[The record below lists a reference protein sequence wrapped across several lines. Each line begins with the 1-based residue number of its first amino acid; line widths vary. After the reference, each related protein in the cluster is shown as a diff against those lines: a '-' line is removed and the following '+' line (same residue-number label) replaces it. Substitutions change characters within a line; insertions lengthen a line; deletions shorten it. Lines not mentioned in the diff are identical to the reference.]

1 MLRRVNDHDP
11 LSIGQFARLVR
22 LSVKQLRHY
31 ADLGLLPPAWV
42 DPDTG
47 YRYYR
52 ADQARDAMSIGLLR
66 SLDVPLAA
74 IKDVLSGQDPAR
86 ALGDV
91 RDRLDD
97 ELARRR
103 RSLATLERILAH
115 GLPTAE
121 VTLRREEPERVAV
134 VRDVADSPE
143 DIGRVTGA
151 CVGGLL
157 ALLAAGERGEPRE
170 RSERSERGEQ
180 GNQGEQGEQGAQGSP
195 GSPGEGLR
203 LIGLFP
209 VDMGEYIPITI
220 AAALPEGRPAPP
232 GTTADLLPGGMF
244 ARATHT
250 GPYDQIS
257 LTAHALLAWCVER
270 GHTITGPIRELY
282 LNDPAITAPDHLI
295 TQLLIPLKET
305 R

>member
-1 MLRRVNDHDP
+1 MNDDAP
-11 LSIGQFARLVR
+11 LSIGQFARVVR

-31 ADLGLLPPAWV
+31 AELGLLPPARV

-74 IKDVLSGQDPAR
+74 IKDVLSTQDPAR

-103 RSLATLERILAH
+103 RSLAALERILAD

-121 VTLRREEPERVAV
+121 VTLRREEPQRVAV

-151 CVGGLL
+151 CVGRLL
-157 ALLAAGERGEPRE
+157 ALLAAGEHREPGEHGKPKE
-170 RSERSERGEQ
+170 
-180 GNQGEQGEQGAQGSP
+180 GA
-195 GSPGEGLR
+195 EGLR
-203 LIGLFP
+203 LVGLFP
-209 VDMGEYIPITI
+209 VDLGEHIPITI
-220 AAALPEGRPAPP
+220 TAALPEGRPAPP
-232 GTTADLLPGGMF
+232 GTTADLLPGGTF
-244 ARATHT
+244 GCATHT

-257 LTAHALLAWCVER
+257 LTAHALVAWCVER
-270 GHTITGPIRELY
+270 GHTVTGPIRELY
-282 LNDPAITAPDHLI
+282 LDDPAVTAPDQLV
-295 TQLLIPLKET
+295 TQLLIPLEET
-305 R
+305 L

>member
-1 MLRRVNDHDP
+1 MLGRVNDDNP

-31 ADLGLLPPAWV
+31 ADLGLLPPARV

-74 IKDVLSGQDPAR
+74 IKDVLSTQDPAR
-86 ALGDV
+86 VLGDV

-103 RSLATLERILAH
+103 RSLAALERILAS

-121 VTLRREEPERVAV
+121 VTLRREEPQRVAV

-151 CVGGLL
+151 CVGRLL
-157 ALLAAGERGEPRE
+157 ALLAAGE
-170 RSERSERGEQ
+170 Q
-180 GNQGEQGEQGAQGSP
+180 GKPKEGKEGA
-195 GSPGEGLR
+195 EGLR
-203 LIGLFP
+203 LVGLFP
-209 VDMGEYIPITI
+209 VDLGEYIPITI
-220 AAALPEGRPAPP
+220 TAALPEDRPAPP
-232 GTTADLLPGGMF
+232 GTTADLLPGGTF
-244 ARATHT
+244 ACATHT

-257 LTAHALLAWCVER
+257 LTAHALVAWCVER
-270 GHTITGPIRELY
+270 GHTPTGPIRELY
-282 LNDPAITAPDHLI
+282 LNDPAVTAPDQLV
-295 TQLLIPLKET
+295 TQLLIPLEET
-305 R
+305 L

>member
-1 MLRRVNDHDP
+1 MLRGVNDDDP
-11 LSIGQFARLVR
+11 LSIGQFARVVR

-31 ADLGLLPPAWV
+31 ADLGLLPPARV
-42 DPDTG
+42 DPGTG

-52 ADQARDAMSIGLLR
+52 ADQARDALSIGLLR

-74 IKDVLSGQDPAR
+74 IKDVLGGQDPAR
-86 ALGDV
+86 ALSGV

-103 RSLATLERILAH
+103 RSLAALERILAR

-151 CVGGLL
+151 CVGRLL
-157 ALLAAGERGEPRE
+157 ALLAAGE
-170 RSERSERGEQ
+170 
-180 GNQGEQGEQGAQGSP
+180 QGEREAQGP
-195 GSPGEGLR
+195 QGPPDEGLR

-209 VDMGEYIPITI
+209 VDLSEYIPVTIT
-220 AAALPEGRPAPP
+220 AALPEGRPAPP
-232 GTTADLLPGGMF
+232 GTTADLLPGGTF
-244 ARATHT
+244 ACATHT

-270 GHTITGPIRELY
+270 GHAPTGPIRELY
-282 LNDPAITAPDHLI
+282 LDDPAVTAPDHLA
-295 TQLLIPLKET
+295 TELLIPLEEAS
-305 R
+305 

>member
-1 MLRRVNDHDP
+1 MLGRVNDDP

-74 IKDVLSGQDPAR
+74 IKDLLSGQDPAS
-86 ALGDV
+86 ALSDV

-103 RSLATLERILAH
+103 RSLAALERILAR

-121 VTLRREEPERVAV
+121 VTLRREKPQRVAV
-134 VRDVADSPE
+134 VRDVADSPQ
-143 DIGRVTGA
+143 DIGRVTSA
-151 CVGGLL
+151 CVGRLL
-157 ALLAAGERGEPRE
+157 ALLAAGA
-170 RSERSERGEQ
+170 
-180 GNQGEQGEQGAQGSP
+180 QGAQGP
-195 GSPGEGLR
+195 PRQKPPGEGLR
-203 LIGLFP
+203 LTGLFP
-209 VDMGEYIPITI
+209 VDLGDYIPITI

-232 GTTADLLPGGMF
+232 GTTADLLPGGTF
-244 ARATHT
+244 ACATHT
-250 GPYDQIS
+250 GPYDQIG

-270 GHTITGPIRELY
+270 GHATTGPIRELY
-282 LNDPAITAPDHLI
+282 LNDPATTAPDHLV
-295 TQLLIPLKET
+295 TQLLIPLEET
-305 R
+305 P

>member
-1 MLRRVNDHDP
+1 MLRRVNDDDP

-31 ADLGLLPPAWV
+31 ADLGLLPPARV

-103 RSLATLERILAH
+103 RSLAALERILAG

-121 VTLRREEPERVAV
+121 VTLRREEPQRVAV

-151 CVGGLL
+151 CVGRLL
-157 ALLAAGERGEPRE
+157 ALLAAGEHA
-170 RSERSERGEQ
+170 ERGERGVQ
-180 GNQGEQGEQGAQGSP
+180 GPPEAGPPWEGQP
-195 GSPGEGLR
+195 GKKPPGEGLR
-203 LIGLFP
+203 LVGLFP

-220 AAALPEGRPAPP
+220 TAALPEGRPAPP
-232 GTTADLLPGGMF
+232 GTTVDLLPGGTF
-244 ARATHT
+244 ACATHT
-250 GPYDQIS
+250 GAYDQIS
-257 LTAHALLAWCVER
+257 LTAHALVAWCVER
-270 GHTITGPIRELY
+270 GHAPTGPIRELY
-282 LNDPAITAPDHLI
+282 LNDPAVTAPDHLV
-295 TQLLIPLKET
+295 TQLLIPLEET
-305 R
+305 P

>member
-1 MLRRVNDHDP
+1 MLRRVNDDDP

-52 ADQARDAMSIGLLR
+52 AHQARDAMSIGLLR
-66 SLDVPLAA
+66 SLDVPLTA

-103 RSLATLERILAH
+103 RSLAALERILAR

-121 VTLRREEPERVAV
+121 VTLWREEPQRAAV
-134 VRDVADSPE
+134 VRDVADSPQ
-143 DIGRVTGA
+143 DIGRVTSAGMRR
-151 CVGGLL
+151 LL
-157 ALLAAGERGEPRE
+157 ELAGP
-170 RSERSERGEQ
+170 
-180 GNQGEQGEQGAQGSP
+180 
-195 GSPGEGLR
+195 PGEGVR

-209 VDMGEYIPITI
+209 ADLGEYVPITL
-220 AAALPEGRPAPP
+220 AATLPDGRPAPP
-232 GTTADLLPGGMF
+232 GTTLDLLPGGTF
-244 ARATHT
+244 ARAVHT

-270 GHTITGPIRELY
+270 GHTAAGPIREVY
-282 LNDPAITAPDHLI
+282 IDDPATTAPDDLVTH
-295 TQLLIPLKET
+295 LLIPLEET
-305 R
+305 S

>member
-1 MLRRVNDHDP
+1 MNDDAP

-31 ADLGLLPPAWV
+31 ADLGLLPPARV

-52 ADQARDAMSIGLLR
+52 ADQARDALSIGLLR

-74 IKDVLSGQDPAR
+74 IEDVLSGQDPAH
-86 ALGDV
+86 ALGAV

-103 RSLATLERILAH
+103 RALATLGRILAH
-115 GLPTAE
+115 GLPTSE
-121 VTLRREEPERVAV
+121 VTLRREEPQRVAV

-151 CVGGLL
+151 CVGRLL
-157 ALLAAGERGEPRE
+157 ALLAAGERGER
-170 RSERSERGEQ
+170 
-180 GNQGEQGEQGAQGSP
+180 GAQGSQGPP
-195 GSPGEGLR
+195 GPPGERLR

-209 VDMGEYIPITI
+209 VDLGEYVPVTI
-220 AAALPEGRPAPP
+220 AAMLPEGRPAPP
-232 GTTADLLPGGMF
+232 GTTADLLPGGTF

-257 LTAHALLAWCVER
+257 LTAHALLAWCIER
-270 GHTITGPIRELY
+270 GHTPTGPIRELY
-282 LNDPAITAPDHLI
+282 LNDPATTAPDHLV
-295 TQLLIPLKET
+295 TQLLIPLEET
-305 R
+305 P

>member
-1 MLRRVNDHDP
+1 MLGRVNDDAP
-11 LSIGQFARLVR
+11 LSIGQFARVVR

-31 ADLGLLPPAWV
+31 AELGLLPPAWV

-74 IKDVLSGQDPAR
+74 IKDVLSTKDPAR

-91 RDRLDD
+91 RDRLDG

-103 RSLATLERILAH
+103 RSLAALERILAG

-121 VTLRREEPERVAV
+121 VTLRREEPQRVAV

-151 CVGGLL
+151 CVGRLL
-157 ALLAAGERGEPRE
+157 ALLAAGEHGKPEE
-170 RSERSERGEQ
+170 
-180 GNQGEQGEQGAQGSP
+180 GAD
-195 GSPGEGLR
+195 GLR
-203 LIGLFP
+203 LVGLFP
-209 VDMGEYIPITI
+209 VDLGEYIPITI
-220 AAALPEGRPAPP
+220 TAALPEGRPAPP
-232 GTTADLLPGGMF
+232 GTTADLLPGGTF
-244 ARATHT
+244 ACATHT

-257 LTAHALLAWCVER
+257 LTGHALVAWCAER
-270 GHTITGPIRELY
+270 GHTPTGPIRELY
-282 LNDPAITAPDHLI
+282 LNDPAVTAPEQLV
-295 TQLLIPLKET
+295 TQLLIPLEET
-305 R
+305 P

>member
-1 MLRRVNDHDP
+1 MNDDDP

-31 ADLGLLPPAWV
+31 AELGLLPPARV

-103 RSLATLERILAH
+103 RALAALERILAV

-121 VTLRREEPERVAV
+121 VTLRREEPQRVAV

-151 CVGGLL
+151 CVGRLL
-157 ALLAAGERGEPRE
+157 ALLAAGEH
-170 RSERSERGEQ
+170 
-180 GNQGEQGEQGAQGSP
+180 GEQGERGAQGPQGLQGLQGLS
-195 GSPGEGLR
+195 GEGLR
-203 LIGLFP
+203 LVGLFP
-209 VDMGEYIPITI
+209 VDLGEYIPITI
-220 AAALPEGRPAPP
+220 TAALPEGRPAPP
-232 GTTADLLPGGMF
+232 GTTADLLPGGTF
-244 ARATHT
+244 ACATHT

-257 LTAHALLAWCVER
+257 LTGHALVAWCVER
-270 GHTITGPIRELY
+270 GHAPTGPIRELY
-282 LNDPAITAPDHLI
+282 LNDPAVTAPDQLI
-295 TQLLIPLKET
+295 TQLLIPLEET
-305 R
+305 P

>member
-1 MLRRVNDHDP
+1 MNDDDP
-11 LSIGQFARLVR
+11 LSIGQFARVVR

-42 DPDTG
+42 DPHTG

-52 ADQARDAMSIGLLR
+52 ADQARDALSIGLLR

-74 IKDVLSGQDPAR
+74 IKDVLGGQDPAH
-86 ALGDV
+86 ALSGV

-103 RSLATLERILAH
+103 RSLAALERILAH

-151 CVGGLL
+151 CVGRLL
-157 ALLAAGERGEPRE
+157 ALLAAGERGE
-170 RSERSERGEQ
+170 Q
-180 GNQGEQGEQGAQGSP
+180 GPP
-195 GSPGEGLR
+195 GPPGPPGPSGPPGPPGEGLR

-209 VDMGEYIPITI
+209 VDLSEYIPVTIT
-220 AAALPEGRPAPP
+220 AALPEGRPAPP
-232 GTTADLLPGGMF
+232 GTTADLLPGGTF
-244 ARATHT
+244 ACATHT

-270 GHTITGPIRELY
+270 GHAPTGPIRELY
-282 LNDPAITAPDHLI
+282 LDDPAVTAPDHLT
-295 TQLLIPLKET
+295 TQLLIPLEET
-305 R
+305 S

>member
-1 MLRRVNDHDP
+1 MLGRVNDNP

-31 ADLGLLPPAWV
+31 AELGLLPPAWV

-74 IKDVLSGQDPAR
+74 IKDVLSTQDPAR
-86 ALGDV
+86 VLGDV

-103 RSLATLERILAH
+103 RSLAALERILAG

-121 VTLRREEPERVAV
+121 VTLRREEPQRVAV

-151 CVGGLL
+151 CVGRLL
-157 ALLAAGERGEPRE
+157 ALLAAGEHGKPEE
-170 RSERSERGEQ
+170 
-180 GNQGEQGEQGAQGSP
+180 GAD
-195 GSPGEGLR
+195 GLR
-203 LIGLFP
+203 LVGLFP
-209 VDMGEYIPITI
+209 VDLGEYIPITMT
-220 AAALPEGRPAPP
+220 AALPEGRPAPQ
-232 GTTADLLPGGMF
+232 GTTADLLPGGTF
-244 ARATHT
+244 ACATHT

-257 LTAHALLAWCVER
+257 LTGHALVAWCVER
-270 GHTITGPIRELY
+270 GHTPSGPIRELY
-282 LNDPAITAPDHLI
+282 LNDPAVTAPDQLV
-295 TQLLIPLKET
+295 TQLLIPLEET
-305 R
+305 P

>member
-1 MLRRVNDHDP
+1 MLRRVNDDDS

-31 ADLGLLPPAWV
+31 AELGLLPPAWV

-74 IKDVLSGQDPAR
+74 IKDVLTTQDPAR
-86 ALGDV
+86 VLGDV

-103 RSLATLERILAH
+103 RSLAALERILAG

-121 VTLRREEPERVAV
+121 VTLRREEPQRVAV

-151 CVGGLL
+151 SVGRLV
-157 ALLAAGERGEPRE
+157 ALLD
-170 RSERSERGEQ
+170 Q
-180 GNQGEQGEQGAQGSP
+180 GQP
-195 GSPGEGLR
+195 VR

-209 VDMGEYIPITI
+209 ADLGEHIPITI
-220 AAALPEGRPAPP
+220 TAVLPEGRPAPP
-232 GTTADLLPGGMF
+232 GTTADLLPGGTF
-244 ARATHT
+244 ACATHI

-270 GHTITGPIRELY
+270 GHTTAGPVRELY
-282 LNDPAITAPDHLI
+282 VNDPATTAPDHLA
-295 TQLLIPLKET
+295 TELLIPLEGT
-305 R
+305 S

>member
-1 MLRRVNDHDP
+1 MLGRVNDDP

-31 ADLGLLPPAWV
+31 AELGLLPPAWV

-74 IKDVLSGQDPAR
+74 IKDVLSTQDPAR
-86 ALGDV
+86 VLGDV

-103 RSLATLERILAH
+103 RSLAALERILAG

-121 VTLRREEPERVAV
+121 VTLRREEPQRVAV

-151 CVGGLL
+151 CVGRLL
-157 ALLAAGERGEPRE
+157 ALLAAGEHGKPEE
-170 RSERSERGEQ
+170 
-180 GNQGEQGEQGAQGSP
+180 GAD
-195 GSPGEGLR
+195 GLR
-203 LIGLFP
+203 LVGLFP
-209 VDMGEYIPITI
+209 VDLGEYIPITMT
-220 AAALPEGRPAPP
+220 AALPEGRPAPQ
-232 GTTADLLPGGMF
+232 GTTADLLPGGTF
-244 ARATHT
+244 ACATHT

-257 LTAHALLAWCVER
+257 LTGHALVAWCVER
-270 GHTITGPIRELY
+270 GHTPSGPIRELY
-282 LNDPAITAPDHLI
+282 LNDPAVTAPDQLV
-295 TQLLIPLKET
+295 TQLLIPLEET
-305 R
+305 P